1 MAFAF
6 YQVLITNSERIM
18 RIAYLSTCLP
28 RECGIATFNDNLIRA
43 IQINLGAK
51 KIAAD
56 EMIVA
61 VNDSDNRDEY
71 EYPKNVKFI
80 IRKEEQEDYQRAAEW
95 INNSD
100 TDVCVM
106 QHEFGI
112 YGGQSGLY
120 ILSLLDRLE
129 KPQNVCRRLA
139 GR

>member
-1 MAFAF
+1 
-6 YQVLITNSERIM
+6 M

-43 IQINLGAK
+43 IQINLSSKQIRGEEFT
-51 KIAAD
+51 I
-56 EMIVA
+56 A

-71 EYPKNVKFI
+71 EYTENVKFI
-80 IRKEEQEDYQRAAEW
+80 IRQEKQEDYPRAAEL

-100 TDVCVM
+100 ADVCIM

-120 ILSLLDRLE
+120 ILSLVTQLK
-129 KPQNVCRRLA
+129 KPLLTT
-139 GR
+139 